1 MVMSIKKKILKNN
14 KVCKVTFEVPKEIGR
29 TARTIHVVGDF
40 NNWDRSASPMK
51 STKEGKFSTTIDLQ
65 TGKDYQFRYLLD
77 EDRWENEKEADKH
90 VLTIYGDSYNSVIS
104 L

>member
-1 MVMSIKKKILKNN
+1 MSIKKKVLKNN
-14 KVCKVTFEVPKEIGR
+14 QVCKVTFEVPKEIGK

-51 STKEGKFSTTIDLQ
+51 STKEGKFSATIDLQ
-65 TGKDYQFRYLLD
+65 TGREYQFRYLLD
-77 EDRWENEKEADKH
+77 EDRWENETEADMQ
-90 VLTIYGDSYNSVIS
+90 VLTLYGDAYNSVIV

>member
-1 MVMSIKKKILKNN
+1 MTIKKKLLKNN
-14 KVCKVTFEVPKEIGR
+14 KICKVTFEVPKETGK

-51 STKEGKFSTTIDLQ
+51 STKEGKFSVTIDLQ
-65 TGKDYQFRYLLD
+65 TGREYQFRYLLD
-77 EDRWENEKEADKH
+77 EDRWANEPEADRQQ
-90 VLTIYGDSYNSVIS
+90 LTIYGDSHNSVIS